1 MGNGF
6 INPANDGIDVTDY
19 PYDIEAEH
27 GRYAK
32 HAYVVETLKGTRVQV
47 ITTAGNTRTYTITNR
62 MEEIPGFIKS
72 FTALTNV
79 SRIRIFWDHR

>member
-1 MGNGF
+1 MAF
-6 INPANDGIDVTDY
+6 ADPANAGTDITVF
-19 PYDIEAEH
+19 PYDVEEEH

-32 HAYVVETLKGTRVQV
+32 HAYVVETFKGTRVQV
-47 ITTAGNTRTYTITNR
+47 ITAAGNTRTYTITNR
-62 MEEIPGFIKS
+62 MEEIPGFVKS